1 MCKKIVKIVAGLFI
15 FVVLFFAVQDV
26 VTGAEDTRTA
36 KRLYDFY
43 SSEEDTMDVVY
54 IGSSST
60 YAFWV
65 APYAWYEY
73 GITVFPY
80 TSQNQSP
87 IVAKFLIEEAKKTQ
101 PNAKFIIN
109 LSSIHSQMNV
119 ENFHYLVDN
128 MPNSLTKFKMIRSA
142 ASLLNYSVT
151 QELECYFPLVR
162 YHDRWKDLNLYDF
175 KGGSDGYMSG
185 PVYNTF
191 LNKKKDV
198 SGRLDPNAYRD
209 ELPEGIEKGMEDLLA
224 YIKAEGLEKDV
235 LFVIVPQASKKKD
248 QLGRQITV
256 KEMVEKAGY
265 TVFDMQDKIEEIGL
279 DFKTDYY
286 NRGHCNVH
294 GAIKITNY
302 MSKYLMKEFGLKDK
316 RGDKKYEAWDKAFK
330 KYYDEQ
336 LESRLSE
343 EEKEKYFTTPIK

>member
-1 MCKKIVKIVAGLFI
+1 MCKKIIKIVAGLFI
-15 FVVLFFAVQDV
+15 FAVMFFAVQEI
-26 VTGAEDTRTA
+26 VTGAEDLRTA
-36 KRLYDFY
+36 KRLTDFY
-43 SSEEDTMDVVY
+43 ESEEDTIDVVY

-87 IVAKFLIEEAKKTQ
+87 IVAKYLIEETMKTQ

-109 LSSIHSQMNV
+109 LSSIHSKMNV

-128 MPNSLTKFKMIRSA
+128 MPNSLTKFKMIRNA
-142 ASLLNYSVT
+142 ASILGYSVS
-151 QELECYFPLVR
+151 EEMECYFPIIR
-162 YHDRWKDLNLYDF
+162 YHDRWKDLSEYDF
-175 KGGSDGYMSG
+175 EGGSDGYMSG
-185 PVYNTF
+185 PNYNTF

-198 SGRLDPNAYRD
+198 SGRLNPEDYYE
-209 ELPEGIEKGMEDLLA
+209 ELPKGIENSMKDLLQ
-224 YIKAEGLEKDV
+224 YIEDEKLKDRV
-235 LFVIVPQASKKKD
+235 MFVIVPQASKKKD
-248 QLGRQITV
+248 QLGRQNAV
-256 KEMVEKAGY
+256 KDMVEKEGY
-265 TVFDMQDKIEEIGL
+265 TVFDMQNKIEEIGL

-286 NRGHCNVH
+286 NRGHCNIH
-294 GAIKITNY
+294 GAIKITSY
-302 MSKYLMKEFGLKDK
+302 MSKYLIKEFDLKDK
-316 RGDKKYEAWDKAFK
+316 RGDKKYEAWDIAFK

-336 LESRLSE
+336 LESRMSK